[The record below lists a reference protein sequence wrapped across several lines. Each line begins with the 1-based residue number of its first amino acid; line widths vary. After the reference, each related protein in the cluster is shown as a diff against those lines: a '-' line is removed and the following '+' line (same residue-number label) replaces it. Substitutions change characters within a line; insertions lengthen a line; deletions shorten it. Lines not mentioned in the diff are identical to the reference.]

1 MRSSCFAGQT
11 KLGMET
17 VGGSPE
23 QLGAKGKSEMTRME
37 KVIQA
42 AGIKAR

>member
-1 MRSSCFAGQT
+1 
-11 KLGMET
+11 MET

-23 QLGAKGKSEMTRME
+23 QLGAKVKSEMTRME

-42 AGIKAR
+42 AGIKHAD